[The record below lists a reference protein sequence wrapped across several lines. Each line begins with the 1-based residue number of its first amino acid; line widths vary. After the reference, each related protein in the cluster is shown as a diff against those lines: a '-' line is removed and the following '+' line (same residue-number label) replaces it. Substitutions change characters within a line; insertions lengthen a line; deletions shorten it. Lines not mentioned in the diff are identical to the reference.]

1 MRRQLCFNS
10 AARPWKQ
17 TDSSIFS
24 VTNGS
29 TIYHPRNHLV
39 YVFSNETKYWNYLAW
54 ELVIYSSTSV
64 AKPSRHSSD
73 ELFRKIFKENVP
85 RRLFLRI
92 SKSSKTIFFFGCSLC
107 LILSL
112 TSNFTHWHTHTHIHI
127 HQEVNVMKTPFWPG
141 RFSNLLNFATLFQ
154 LFRMTRNVE
163 LDSCHIWRWFIISFS
178 TSGDSQTV
186 FFSELYVSI
195 GRDRRKII

>member
-92 SKSSKTIFFFGCSLC
+92 SKSSKTFFFSAVLFALFSLSHRTLHIDTHTLTFTYTKRWTSWRRHFGPADFQICSTLRHFSNSFGW
-107 LILSL
+107 LETLSL
-112 TSNFTHWHTHTHIHI
+112 IH
-127 HQEVNVMKTPFWPG
+127 V
-141 RFSNLLNFATLFQ
+141 
-154 LFRMTRNVE
+154 
-163 LDSCHIWRWFIISFS
+163 
-178 TSGDSQTV
+178 TSGDDS
-186 FFSELYVSI
+186 
-195 GRDRRKII
+195 